1 MRKQRGAITLITLAT
16 ILLMLA
22 FLISTF
28 TIIMNR
34 RQAQSEVKRK
44 TKEIYESDVGNEEE
58 LYNKYFADSSEVIP
72 ITTTEQLLRVGTDE
86 YIESNGI
93 IYKCTAT
100 ASYRLDAELEL
111 IDSEYLAKYP
121 NQFSEQTWT
130 ETEYK
135 DASEEV
141 KIGTYTGAAETYT
154 ITKDGKY
161 LLEVW
166 GANGGTYNSA
176 GEPGTGG
183 YSKGT
188 VELDKN
194 ETISLYVG
202 GKGTYGTSTTTTA
215 ISGGGFNGGG
225 NAGYRGG
232 AGRRRHRY

>member
-58 LYNKYFADSSEVIP
+58 LYNNYFADTSEVIP
-72 ITTTEQLLRVGTDE
+72 FDSIYSSVPTFNSCSTVV
-86 YIESNGI
+86 IGI
-93 IYKCTAT
+93 IYKCTVA

-111 IDSEYLAKYP
+111 IDSEYLDKYP

-130 ETEYK
+130 ETEYQ

-141 KIGTYTGAAETYT
+141 KIGTYTGAAETFT
-154 ITKDGKY
+154 VTKDGKY

-166 GANGGTYNSA
+166 GANGGTYNNA

-188 VELDKN
+188 VELYKN

-202 GKGTYGTSTTTTA
+202 GKGKYGTGTNYTET
-215 ISGGGFNGGG
+215 SGGGFNGGG

-232 AGRRRHRY
+232 AGRRWH

>member
-58 LYNKYFADSSEVIP
+58 LYNNYFADTSEVIP
-72 ITTTEQLLRVGTDE
+72 ITTVEQLLKVGTDE

-93 IYKCTAT
+93 IYKCTVA

-111 IDSEYLAKYP
+111 IDSEYLDKYP

-130 ETEYK
+130 ETEYQ

-141 KIGTYTGAAETYT
+141 KIGTYTGAAETFT
-154 ITKDGKY
+154 VTKDGKY

-166 GANGGTYNSA
+166 GANGGTYNNA

-188 VELDKN
+188 VELYKN

-202 GKGTYGTSTTTTA
+202 GKGKYGTGTNYTET
-215 ISGGGFNGGG
+215 SGGGFNGGG

-232 AGRRRHRY
+232 AGRRWH

>member
-58 LYNKYFADSSEVIP
+58 LYNKYFAE
-72 ITTTEQLLRVGTDE
+72 E
-86 YIESNGI
+86 
-93 IYKCTAT
+93 
-100 ASYRLDAELEL
+100 
-111 IDSEYLAKYP
+111 
-121 NQFSEQTWT
+121 SEQTWT

-141 KIGTYTGAAETYT
+141 KIGTYKGAAETYT
-154 ITKDGKY
+154 ITKNGKY

-166 GANGGTYNSA
+166 GANGGTYNSS
-176 GEPGTGG
+176 GKPGTGG

-188 VELDKN
+188 VELNKN

-202 GKGTYGTSTTTTA
+202 GKGTYGTSTR
-215 ISGGGFNGGG
+215 ISDVSGGGCNGGG

-232 AGRRRHRY
+232 AGRRWHRY

>member
-58 LYNKYFADSSEVIP
+58 LYNNYFADTSEVIP
-72 ITTTEQLLRVGTDE
+72 ITTVEQLLKVGTDE

-93 IYKCTAT
+93 IYKCTVA

-111 IDSEYLAKYP
+111 IDSEYLDKYP
-121 NQFSEQTWT
+121 NQFGEQTWT
-130 ETEYK
+130 ETEYQ

-141 KIGTYTGAAETYT
+141 KIGTYTGAAETFT
-154 ITKDGKY
+154 VTKDGKY

-166 GANGGTYNSA
+166 GANGGTYNNA

-188 VELDKN
+188 VELYKN

-202 GKGTYGTSTTTTA
+202 GKGKYGTGTNYTET
-215 ISGGGFNGGG
+215 SGGGFNGGG

-232 AGRRRHRY
+232 AGRRWH